1 MPTLFRVRY
10 RGDEPYVLVPATTDA
25 DSAKVSACIELERG
39 TPEEYRVEEVASNHA
54 VGHRFKGPRCTEPYG
69 SATYLCTSYDSRQ
82 GFWMENE
89 ADPSDRR
96 NVSERA
102 IGRTFH
108 RIYSDEFY
116 INPMATE

>member
-1 MPTLFRVRY
+1 MPALFRVKY
-10 RGDEPYVLVPATTDA
+10 RGDEPYVLVPATTDP

-54 VGHRFKGPRCTEPYG
+54 VGHRFRGSNWRPPYG
-69 SATYLCTSYDSRQ
+69 PVVFRCTSYDSRQ

-89 ADPSDRR
+89 ADPSDRH

-108 RIYSDEFY
+108 RIYEAVT
-116 INPMATE
+116 PAE